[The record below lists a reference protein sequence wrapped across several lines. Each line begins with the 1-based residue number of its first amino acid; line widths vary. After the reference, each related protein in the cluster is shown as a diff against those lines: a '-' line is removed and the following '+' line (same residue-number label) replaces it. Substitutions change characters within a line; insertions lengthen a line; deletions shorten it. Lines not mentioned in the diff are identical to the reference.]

1 MNRFI
6 AAVWKRRSPA
16 RWVAC
21 ALGWACWKTY
31 LGRPET
37 EQAQRMA
44 MNQLGNGLS
53 DAKHHADALSVKEA
67 QLSTARRLGVP
78 QGHMLVMQSNL
89 AVTYEALGR
98 LEQALRTKQNVYSGY
113 VKLLGKEDVKTLMVA
128 AKYALALVNEQRF
141 EEAKSLLREQIP
153 VARRVLGENDLFT
166 LTMRGTYAEAL
177 YLDTSTT
184 LGDLRGAVAM
194 LEEIERIARRAF
206 GTSHPTVVKCGLAL
220 RNARGTLRA
229 REILQSSIRIPNGQR
244 TNETSKNS
252 NLHVQQHPHLF
263 RRMH

>member
-1 MNRFI
+1 
-6 AAVWKRRSPA
+6 
-16 RWVAC
+16 
-21 ALGWACWKTY
+21 
-31 LGRPET
+31 
-37 EQAQRMA
+37 
-44 MNQLGNGLS
+44 
-53 DAKHHADALSVKEA
+53 
-67 QLSTARRLGVP
+67 
-78 QGHMLVMQSNL
+78 MLVMQSNL

-206 GTSHPTVVKCGLAL
+206 GTSHPIVVKCGLAL

-263 RRMH
+263 RRMHQEVRLAVAARVFVGGQRVDGRVRVREDLGT